1 MAEVDPTQRDLT
13 AGIAEELAAAGFEDV
28 HEIGR
33 GGFGVVYRCAQRSLD
48 RSVAI
53 KVLTADLGPDNL
65 QRFLREQRAMGKL
78 SGHPHI
84 VSVFQVGATASGR
97 PYLVMQYHPAGSLDM
112 RMHKVGLIDWRDA
125 VHIGVEVAG
134 ALETAHRLGT
144 LHRDVKPGNILLTEY
159 GEPQLTDFGIAR
171 IAGGFETAAGFVT
184 GSPAY
189 TAPEVLQGETP
200 TPAADVYGL
209 GATLFCAI
217 TGHAA
222 FERRSGEQVVAQFLR
237 ISKQPIPDL
246 REAGIPGDVSAA
258 IETAMA
264 RDTAARPATAAEF
277 GELLRAVQHRHGM
290 QVDEMP
296 VPVSSS
302 SGATGAQH
310 SGRSPTAPRTA
321 VATLTPPAAAT
332 RFRPP
337 PPTRV
342 LVPRR
347 RLLDTL
353 RAGQRRRLVLIHAPT
368 GYGKSTLAAQ
378 WRDILTG
385 EGVAVA
391 WLTVDHDDNNVV
403 WFLAHLIEAIR
414 SARPV
419 LARELGEALQ
429 VHGDEAERYVLT
441 SLINEIHE
449 RGERVAVVID
459 DWHRVTDPATVA
471 AMGFLLDNGCH
482 HLQVVVTS
490 RTQSGLPLSRMRVRD
505 ELVEIDSAALRFDDD
520 ESQNFLVDLGGLEL
534 ERSDVEALTESTD
547 GWVAALQLASLSL
560 RGCDDPTLLI
570 GHLSGRHHGIGEF
583 LAENVLAALEPQ
595 LLDFLLATSISERTC
610 GELASALAGV
620 PHGQAVLEQIE
631 ERDLF
636 LRRLGEDGRW
646 FRYHHLFA
654 EFLQHRLER
663 DHPERIRQLHRTAC
677 QWFAEHRLISDAV
690 DHALAADDEER
701 AIELVESDGTY
712 LLEQSQMTTL
722 LGLVGKL
729 PPNLVEARPRLQL
742 AVAWANILV
751 HRPVPAN
758 RALDLVDSL
767 LEQGTLTESETTDLR
782 VEADV
787 VRSVVELRAD
797 RPVRLDELV
806 SPALSRPDTLP
817 PWVVSVAANVATF
830 GAIYRFDFEA
840 ARRLQDWAHTYHL
853 QNNGPWNTVMGQCW
867 VGVSASEQLDLHAA
881 EDNFRKA
888 LRMARRSGGGHSHLA
903 RLAGSLLGALLYERG
918 EITEAERLLDEGYK
932 LGAEGGPVDD
942 KLARYVVGARV
953 KALRGDRAEAAR
965 RLTEGARIAE
975 NLSLRRLRAA
985 AENERIRLKLPVDL
999 DLGAPPPVEYS
1010 ARRPPDDGIEEIVA
1024 QLEEATTI
1032 RLLLAEHPGGIE
1044 LACIWAQEWVDTLE
1058 GQRRPRALL
1067 LARRLLVECLAAAGR
1082 TDEAK
1087 AMLASITAQCA
1098 RLGMIRFL
1106 PDGGPHIA
1114 SLLAALR
1121 DAQQAERWQPEWA
1134 PIPASFMTEL
1144 VADPQDT
1151 I

>member
-505 ELVEIDSAALRFDDD
+505 ELVEIDSAALR
-520 ESQNFLVDLGGLEL
+520 SMM
-534 ERSDVEALTESTD
+534 
-547 GWVAALQLASLSL
+547 
-560 RGCDDPTLLI
+560 
-570 GHLSGRHHGIGEF
+570 
-583 LAENVLAALEPQ
+583 
-595 LLDFLLATSISERTC
+595 TS
-610 GELASALAGV
+610 
-620 PHGQAVLEQIE
+620 
-631 ERDLF
+631 
-636 LRRLGEDGRW
+636 RRIFW
-646 FRYHHLFA
+646 
-654 EFLQHRLER
+654 
-663 DHPERIRQLHRTAC
+663 
-677 QWFAEHRLISDAV
+677 
-690 DHALAADDEER
+690 
-701 AIELVESDGTY
+701 
-712 LLEQSQMTTL
+712 
-722 LGLVGKL
+722 
-729 PPNLVEARPRLQL
+729 
-742 AVAWANILV
+742 
-751 HRPVPAN
+751 
-758 RALDLVDSL
+758 
-767 LEQGTLTESETTDLR
+767 
-782 VEADV
+782 
-787 VRSVVELRAD
+787 
-797 RPVRLDELV
+797 
-806 SPALSRPDTLP
+806 
-817 PWVVSVAANVATF
+817 
-830 GAIYRFDFEA
+830 
-840 ARRLQDWAHTYHL
+840 
-853 QNNGPWNTVMGQCW
+853 
-867 VGVSASEQLDLHAA
+867 
-881 EDNFRKA
+881 
-888 LRMARRSGGGHSHLA
+888 
-903 RLAGSLLGALLYERG
+903 
-918 EITEAERLLDEGYK
+918 
-932 LGAEGGPVDD
+932 
-942 KLARYVVGARV
+942 
-953 KALRGDRAEAAR
+953 
-965 RLTEGARIAE
+965 
-975 NLSLRRLRAA
+975 
-985 AENERIRLKLPVDL
+985 
-999 DLGAPPPVEYS
+999 
-1010 ARRPPDDGIEEIVA
+1010 
-1024 QLEEATTI
+1024 
-1032 RLLLAEHPGGIE
+1032 
-1044 LACIWAQEWVDTLE
+1044 
-1058 GQRRPRALL
+1058 
-1067 LARRLLVECLAAAGR
+1067 
-1082 TDEAK
+1082 
-1087 AMLASITAQCA
+1087 
-1098 RLGMIRFL
+1098 
-1106 PDGGPHIA
+1106 
-1114 SLLAALR
+1114 
-1121 DAQQAERWQPEWA
+1121 
-1134 PIPASFMTEL
+1134 
-1144 VADPQDT
+1144 
-1151 I
+1151 